1 MTSRKLNY
9 PLLTG
14 FSGHQCLSISMS
26 FFFFFI
32 SSWLWGLYHTPES
45 LWCVWR
51 VGEKKIK
58 TQKIKTPNWK
68 KWGEIYQLH
77 CTTAQRELSHQYI
90 SWPRASAI
98 KYPCASCSEK
108 CLTCLQKTSAHWI
121 PEESVRTVCTT
132 SRSITTIYHWRHR
145 KSLAK
150 SLKFTLNLVKH
161 VFAILRHKEAENLT
175 RKLELVPNMWPASVS
190 VTK

>member
-1 MTSRKLNY
+1 MSVCINVFFFNQQLAVGIIPHSRK
-9 PLLTG
+9 PLM
-14 FSGHQCLSISMS
+14 CLE
-26 FFFFFI
+26 
-32 SSWLWGLYHTPES
+32 G
-45 LWCVWR
+45 
-51 VGEKKIK
+51 GGKKIK

-121 PEESVRTVCTT
+121 PEESVRTVYTT

-161 VFAILRHKEAENLT
+161 VFAILDT
-175 RKLELVPNMWPASVS
+175 RKLKISRENWS
-190 VTK
+190 